1 MATTKTDEV
10 VTTTKTDEYV
20 DLFVSREPGDT
31 DPNVFIGINDKSWL
45 LPKGKISRV
54 PLIVKEEYERSLRA
68 REARLSNSDRLA
80 EKAK

>member
-20 DLFVSREPGDT
+20 DLFVHRDPGDT
-31 DPNVFIGINDKSWL
+31 DPNVFIGINDNSWL
-45 LPKGKISRV
+45 LPKGVISRV
-54 PLIVKEEYERSLRA
+54 PLVVKEEYERSLRA

>member
-10 VTTTKTDEYV
+10 VTTTKADEYV
-20 DLFVSREPGDT
+20 DLFVQRDPGDT
-31 DPNVFIGINDKSWL
+31 DPNVFIGINDNAWL

-68 REARLSNSDRLA
+68 REARLANSDKLA
-80 EKAK
+80 EKA

>member
-20 DLFVSREPGDT
+20 DLFVQRDPGDT
-31 DPNVFIGINDKSWL
+31 DPNVFIGINDNAWL
-45 LPKGKISRV
+45 LPKGTISRV

-68 REARLSNSDRLA
+68 REARLANSDKLA
-80 EKAK
+80 EKA

>member
-1 MATTKTDEV
+1 MAN
-10 VTTTKTDEYV
+10 TTKTDEYV
-20 DLFVSREPGDT
+20 DLFVQREPGND
-31 DPNVFIGINDKSWL
+31 DPNVFIGINDKTWL
-45 LPKGKISRV
+45 LPKGKTSRV